1 MVLTQPI
8 LPTLHDLPLLAAI
21 ALVACLLAPS
31 IVLATAARRRSR
43 AMLVIN
49 QVRGWTLVGWAACL
63 ATALYRMPSRRRKTR
78 GS

>member
-21 ALVACLLAPS
+21 VLVVCLARS

-49 QVRGWTLVGWAACL
+49 LLRDWTLVGWAACL

>member
-21 ALVACLLAPS
+21 ALVVCLARS
-31 IVLATAARRRSR
+31 IVLAPAARRRSR

-49 QVRGWTLVGWAACL
+49 LLRGWTLVGWAACL

>member
-21 ALVACLLAPS
+21 ALVVCLARSTVLAP
-31 IVLATAARRRSR
+31 AARRRSR

-49 QVRGWTLVGWAACL
+49 LLRGWTLVGWAACL
-63 ATALYRMPSRRRKTR
+63 ATALDRMPSRRRKTR

>member
-21 ALVACLLAPS
+21 ALVVCLAPS

-49 QVRGWTLVGWAACL
+49 LLRGWTLVGWAACL